1 LHVVVAQVVVRAAL
15 LRTDEVLELHQI
27 PQEEHRGVVADDVEV
42 ALRGV
47 EPQRETA
54 RVTPG
59 VWAAPL
65 TGHRRKPDQGFSL
78 HPGLEHRSAGEP
90 ADIGG
95 HLEVAEGT
103 RSLGV
108 GLTLGDTL
116 PVEVGHLLN
125 QIVVLQQDGAVR
137 TDGQRM
143 LVTGDRDTG
152 IGCRRPGL
160 CVGHGFLSELYWS
173 VPVRDSLP
181 CYLSPGL
188 RATKAAPAA
197 MPPMSWAST

>member
-1 LHVVVAQVVVRAAL
+1 MLK
-15 LRTDEVLELHQI
+15 LHQI

-95 HLEVAEGT
+95 HLEVAKGT

-108 GLTLGDTL
+108 GLTLGDT
-116 PVEVGHLLN
+116 
-125 QIVVLQQDGAVR
+125 
-137 TDGQRM
+137 
-143 LVTGDRDTG
+143 
-152 IGCRRPGL
+152 
-160 CVGHGFLSELYWS
+160 
-173 VPVRDSLP
+173 LP